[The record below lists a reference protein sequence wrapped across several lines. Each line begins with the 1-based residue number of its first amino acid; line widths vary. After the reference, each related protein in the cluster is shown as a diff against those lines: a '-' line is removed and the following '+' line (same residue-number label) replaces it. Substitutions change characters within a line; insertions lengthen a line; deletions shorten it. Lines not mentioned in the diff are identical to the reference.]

1 MNIVLKCLFFSE
13 IRNRTIQV
21 WRRKMEKFYVTR
33 ATHSIMKIV
42 KENQY
47 TVITGISGSGK
58 TINAYYTALQL
69 QQNEGFVVIPANGP
83 DDFIKSAVAN
93 TKQIYIFDDALGK
106 HLFDEYQ
113 FNCWEKHSDNIH
125 GLGMRSPH
133 NTKVIII
140 CRSHLYDKNKFQDL
154 GLPIVHFN
162 MNDPDYTLS
171 LQERRE
177 IAKLYLS
184 DETILNLNDYV
195 IMLYNFFPLLCE
207 LFSERGGDNIDFFIK
222 PEYFVETVI
231 KKFKSTHDSAY
242 IALALLVVC
251 SNQINKQLLQI
262 GDQRGVKMINDIIE
276 ESELNHR
283 PSKKLIYT
291 SMERLTSTYL
301 RETKSYFTSIHDRVF
316 DMVSQYIGPS
326 FIRSILLHG
335 ESSFIGNRLKFE
347 SIKEQDDDLLIGVPR
362 ESEELYF
369 SRMYD
374 DLKQGLNWTV
384 FNNVQTKYTKYRK
397 CFVEYLTNIPCI
409 EFTKSVS
416 DGSTALHVS
425 SSRGYLNFAKFI
437 VEKDALQVNATDD
450 QGRAPL
456 HEASLNGHLD
466 LVEYLINK
474 NALVDNQDTNL
485 ETPLLFA
492 VRCGNLKVAEIL
504 IKNGADVNKENQ
516 RGWTP
521 IRAACFHGFLDLA
534 KFLFVSNA
542 DLNHKDEAKF
552 TPLLVACCNG
562 HVDIV
567 KFLLDHDA
575 AVNITDSIYWAC
587 QYGYVD
593 VVKIL
598 VDHSGRN

>member
-1 MNIVLKCLFFSE
+1 
-13 IRNRTIQV
+13 
-21 WRRKMEKFYVTR
+21 
-33 ATHSIMKIV
+33 
-42 KENQY
+42 
-47 TVITGISGSGK
+47 
-58 TINAYYTALQL
+58 
-69 QQNEGFVVIPANGP
+69 
-83 DDFIKSAVAN
+83 
-93 TKQIYIFDDALGK
+93 
-106 HLFDEYQ
+106 
-113 FNCWEKHSDNIH
+113 
-125 GLGMRSPH
+125 
-133 NTKVIII
+133 
-140 CRSHLYDKNKFQDL
+140 
-154 GLPIVHFN
+154 
-162 MNDPDYTLS
+162 
-171 LQERRE
+171 
-177 IAKLYLS
+177 
-184 DETILNLNDYV
+184 
-195 IMLYNFFPLLCE
+195 
-207 LFSERGGDNIDFFIK
+207 
-222 PEYFVETVI
+222 
-231 KKFKSTHDSAY
+231 
-242 IALALLVVC
+242 
-251 SNQINKQLLQI
+251 
-262 GDQRGVKMINDIIE
+262 MINDIIE